1 MRVLVLGGAGAM
13 GRRAVQILAQF
24 ADVTQITVAGRRVER
39 AHALVAELGGGPRLQ
54 ALQLDA
60 SDDQALV
67 QAIAGHDV
75 VASALGPFY
84 RFEAAVARACIEA
97 GVDCVS
103 ICDDYDGAEAVLR
116 LHDEAARAGRRILT
130 GFGWTPGLTNLAAMC
145 GLRHMDTPEA
155 IDIAWAAGASE
166 TSGEAVLLH
175 MFHALSGR
183 VPSFADGKHVQVKAG
198 SGRLT
203 VPFPEPVGTLKTYHC
218 GHPEPVTLPRY
229 VPGLQR
235 VTLRGAISEPFANW
249 IALMLGRLGL
259 VRTQRLRQL
268 IGRITLPLIP
278 VITKIGPRKP
288 PTAGTWVQVQ
298 GRRGWRRVTATY
310 TFAGSLED
318 LTAIPLAIATVWIGR
333 GRIRPSG
340 VLAPET
346 PGTIE
351 PDAFLD
357 ELRRFGI
364 EFAETVTEQTAAK
377 PE

>member
-13 GRRAVQILAQF
+13 GRRAVQILAQYE
-24 ADVTQITVAGRRVER
+24 DVTQITVAGRRVER
-39 AHALVAELGGGPRLQ
+39 AQAVVAELGGGPRLA
-54 ALQLDA
+54 ALRLDA
-60 SDDQALV
+60 SDHAALV

-103 ICDDYDGAEAVLR
+103 ICDDYDGAEAVLQ
-116 LHDEAARAGRRILT
+116 LHDQAAAAGRRILT
-130 GFGWTPGLTNLAAMC
+130 GFGWTPGLTNLAAVC
-145 GLRHMDTPEA
+145 GLRHMDKPEA
-155 IDIAWAAGASE
+155 IDVAWAAGASE

-183 VPSFADGKHVQVKAG
+183 VPSFAGGKPQHVKAG
-198 SGRLT
+198 SGALT

-218 GHPEPVTLPRY
+218 GHPEPVTLPRF
-229 VPGLQR
+229 VPGLER

-249 IALMLGRLGL
+249 IALTLGRLGL
-259 VRTQRLRQL
+259 VRTQGMRRL

-288 PTAGTWVQVQ
+288 PTAGMWVQVH
-298 GRRGWRRVTATY
+298 GRQGWRRITATY
-310 TFAGSLED
+310 RAAASLED
-318 LTAIPLAIATVWIGR
+318 MTAIPLAVAAVWLGR
-333 GRIRPSG
+333 GRIGPVG

-346 PGTIE
+346 PGAID
-351 PDAFLD
+351 PDAFLA
-357 ELRRFGI
+357 EVGRFGI
-364 EFAETVTEQTAAK
+364 VLEEKVKTETIKT
-377 PE
+377 